1 MMNKKGSLVLRD
13 MVFMMMIVSAIF
25 VLSGLYVSEMAFNYE
40 NDNMSDEWGIIG
52 TNTLANSTFY
62 SVGDD
67 VSETGEDMGESPTG
81 IFSLISSGASVL
93 KGIGKALF
101 MVLTAPNTIG
111 DLVEATLE
119 DMKVASGIASI
130 IKYLIVIILWAIVI
144 FTISSAFLKGGKL

>member
-1 MMNKKGSLVLRD
+1 MMNEKGSLVLRD

-25 VLSGLYVSEMAFNYE
+25 ILSGLYVSEMASNYE
-40 NDNMSDEWGIIG
+40 NTNMSDEWGIRG

-62 SVGDD
+62 SVGSDI
-67 VSETGEDMGESPTG
+67 SETGEDMGESPTG
-81 IFSLISSGASVL
+81 IFSLISSGAGVL

-119 DMKVASGIASI
+119 DIGVASGIASI

>member
-1 MMNKKGSLVLRD
+1 MNKNGSLVLRD

-25 VLSGLYVSEMAFNYE
+25 VLSGLYVGEMASNYE
-40 NDNMSDEWGIIG
+40 NDNMTDEWGIKG

-67 VSETGEDMGESPTG
+67 ISETGEDMGESPTG
-81 IFSLISSGASVL
+81 IFSLISSGAGVL

-119 DMKVASGIASI
+119 DIGVASGIASI